1 MSSKFLL
8 DFDSGF
14 TITRTI
20 RISQCENGLCGDDE
34 SNYISTIILVL
45 LLTKPI
51 HIHSSSSFSLFFSL
65 FYFYTCFSLVSIFSD
80 NILTISIDY
89 HKNNHHHQH
98 HSALECQCYV
108 IWMPNSKFQFSTDT
122 IKRFTLTFTII
133 ICCDFRFMW
142 KIWFYF
148 CLQWRLLRIE
158 MNTLCIG
165 KQKKDKK
172 TEIIL
177 FGSRWCLEMYEQFCY
192 GK

>member
-8 DFDSGF
+8 DFDSGIYHYPNDTHF
-14 TITRTI
+14 TVRKWFVWWWWKQLYI
-20 RISQCENGLCGDDE
+20 DDYFGFIAHKTN
-34 SNYISTIILVL
+34 S
-45 LLTKPI
+45 
-51 HIHSSSSFSLFFSL
+51 HSFLFLFFVVFL
-65 FYFYTCFSLVSIFSD
+65 FCSRFSLVSIFSD

-165 KQKKDKK
+165 KQKKDEKRK
-172 TEIIL
+172 
-177 FGSRWCLEMYEQFCY
+177 
-192 GK
+192 